1 MTLESLALQGHANV
15 YDNLAAT
22 VATRISETR
31 KACFREW
38 FSDFSKTEH
47 RLEFVANIHGIE
59 FINDSISGTV
69 NASWFALESMSKPVI
84 WIVGSGIQFK
94 DLESLKPVV
103 EKKVKAIICLG
114 TDNTTVHE
122 AYGDLEIPIADTY
135 TMAETVEAAYYLG
148 RKGDVALFSPGCA
161 EDELIGD
168 HEVRGLAFR
177 KFVKNL

>member
-22 VATRISETR
+22 VAARISETR

-38 FSDFSKTEH
+38 FTDFSKTEH

-59 FINDSISGTV
+59 FINDSISG
-69 NASWFALESMSKPVI
+69 NINSAWFALESMSKPVI
-84 WIVGSGIQFK
+84 WIVGGGISLS
-94 DLESLKPVV
+94 DLMSLKPLV
-103 EKKVKAIICLG
+103 ETSVKAIICLG
-114 TDNTTVHE
+114 AENATVHE

-148 RKGDVALFSPGCA
+148 MKGDVALFSPGCS
-161 EDELIGD
+161 EDELIGN
-168 HEVRGLAFR
+168 HEIRGLAFR
-177 KFVKNL
+177 KSVKNL